1 VHLSQL
7 LSDLE
12 LMRLHVEAEFTH
24 DDAGQLV
31 STNDPTSTPAP
42 RFFLGHTALG
52 VIRRYRNDVR
62 ETRRHALEVVLAA
75 ELESSMIVTDRPL
88 DPTPFVHILSQD
100 APVQHTSVGLA
111 FRFPSA
117 LPLTR
122 NTRILRDPTDAAL
135 LHPSLA
141 AWASDIQSSPPLAG
155 LFVDGQVVAVCAS
168 VRITPQAHEAGV
180 ETAAPLRGRG
190 YATAVV
196 AAWAVAVR
204 ALGVEPLYSTTWR
217 NAASRA
223 VAHSLGLVSVGRDLH
238 IT

>member
-1 VHLSQL
+1 LTV
-7 LSDLE
+7 LE

-24 DDAGQLV
+24 DAAGDLV
-31 STNDPTSTPAP
+31 STNEPSATPAP

-52 VIRRYRNDVR
+52 VVRRYRHDVS
-62 ETRRHALEVVLAA
+62 ETRRCALEAALAA
-75 ELESSMIVTDRPL
+75 ELESSMTHTDRPL
-88 DPTPFVHILSQD
+88 DPTPFEHILSQD

-117 LPLTR
+117 LPATPD
-122 NTRILRDPTDAAL
+122 THVLRDTADGSL

-141 AWASDIQSSPPLAG
+141 PWAPDIQSSPP
-155 LFVDGQVVAVCAS
+155 FVALVLEGQAVAVCAS

-180 ETAAPLRGRG
+180 ETAAPFRGRG

-196 AAWAVAVR
+196 AAWAAVVR
-204 ALGVEPLYSTTWR
+204 ALGVEPLYSTSWR

-223 VAHSLGLVSVGRDLH
+223 VARRLGLLSVGRDLH